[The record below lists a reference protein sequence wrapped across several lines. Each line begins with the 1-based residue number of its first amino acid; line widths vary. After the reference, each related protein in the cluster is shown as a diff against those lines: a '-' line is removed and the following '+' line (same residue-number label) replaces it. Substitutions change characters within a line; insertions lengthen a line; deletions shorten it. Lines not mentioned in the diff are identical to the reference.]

1 MSHIDDG
8 VGIFLIESI
17 DALSI
22 KHIGPPFFRDFV
34 VKQIS
39 KTEDHGSVAKE
50 PQNAKKLPERNGS
63 GSRTQY

>member
-1 MSHIDDG
+1 
-8 VGIFLIESI
+8 
-17 DALSI
+17 
-22 KHIGPPFFRDFV
+22 

-39 KTEDHGSVAKE
+39 KTEGHGSVAKE